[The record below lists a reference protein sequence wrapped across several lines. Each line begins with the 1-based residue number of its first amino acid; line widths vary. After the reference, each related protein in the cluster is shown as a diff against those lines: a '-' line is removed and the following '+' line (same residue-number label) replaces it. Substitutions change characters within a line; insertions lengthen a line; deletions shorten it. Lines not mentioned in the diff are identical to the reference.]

1 MNRLG
6 ILLTLI
12 AALGLSA
19 CTGPA
24 PPMAPGYYGDT
35 ITLEQLVGRV
45 NENNDRLPTI
55 WAREHFQA
63 VLVDR
68 TKNQATHID
77 GYGNLLYTSPNQMK
91 LTAKNEVADLFDMGS
106 DGSQF
111 WLHEKHDQI
120 FWWGTYADAEGGDAD
135 QIPVRPDLVLE
146 ILGIR
151 SLDAFLLREPSPVL
165 RFNNIAD
172 VYMLDWQAE
181 FAGHWAAVKE
191 IWYDRQTL
199 LPKRVLLFDA
209 KGRVALWATLSNYQR
224 VEWPAGD
231 PSSWP
236 MMATQFNLYFPY
248 TGSSMAFELSDL
260 TLSHN
265 GFPNAATYRMPDPAK
280 LAASGVKVIH
290 INENSGN

>member
-135 QIPVRPDLVLE
+135 QIPVRP
-146 ILGIR
+146 IWCWKSWGSAR
-151 SLDAFLLREPSPVL
+151 STHFCFASPRPCCGSTISPMSTCSIGRRSSPVTGPRSR
-165 RFNNIAD
+165 RFGTTAD
-172 VYMLDWQAE
+172 
-181 FAGHWAAVKE
+181 AAS
-191 IWYDRQTL
+191 QT
-199 LPKRVLLFDA
+199 
-209 KGRVALWATLSNYQR
+209 RVAVRCQGPRRPVGDPFQLPA